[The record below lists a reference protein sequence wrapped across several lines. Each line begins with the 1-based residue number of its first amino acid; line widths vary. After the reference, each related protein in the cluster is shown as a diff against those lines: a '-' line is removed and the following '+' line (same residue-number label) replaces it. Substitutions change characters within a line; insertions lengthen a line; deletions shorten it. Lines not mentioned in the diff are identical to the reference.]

1 MVMSWGFGSFRNEV
15 GNVWEWTSDP
25 FPGRRELVTFRW
37 LSHLGTPVRP
47 DEEEKWTLKGGSF
60 LDSATGDFNH
70 KAGYTA
76 TPALIL
82 GRVRRN
88 LEPSAAK

>member
-1 MVMSWGFGSFRNEV
+1 M
-15 GNVWEWTSDP
+15 
-25 FPGRRELVTFRW
+25 TFRW

-76 TPALIL
+76 SPTLIL

-88 LEPSAAK
+88 LLLQNEMTLLGYLTRPQW